1 MNHRLS
7 FIILFVVVILT
18 GCAKHEYVIT
28 QPSEFAGR
36 LTKQERD
43 IAREPVLYHLVDQS
57 SRVGIR
63 IENTTDQPITLKGND
78 SYVVTPWGESQ
89 PMRGVTIA
97 PHTWSAFTIPPL
109 ERRYYGG
116 SGMSFGLG
124 IGTWGGNT
132 ATGVGVGYS
141 PYDDVPY
148 ASDVVAW
155 QWKDGAVQV
164 HVVLEPKDDPA
175 GRAEHDFT
183 IERRK
188 VE

>member
-1 MNHRLS
+1 MNR
-7 FIILFVVVILT
+7 ILHLMTAVSLIALA

-28 QPSEFAGR
+28 QPTEFAGR

-43 IAREPVLYHLVDQS
+43 ISRDAVVYYLVDQS

-63 IENTTDQPITLKGND
+63 IENTSDEPIMLKGND

-132 ATGVGVGYS
+132 ATGVRS
-141 PYDDVPY
+141 L
-148 ASDVVAW
+148 SR
-155 QWKDGAVQV
+155 
-164 HVVLEPKDDPA
+164 L
-175 GRAEHDFT
+175 
-183 IERRK
+183 
-188 VE
+188 